1 MKFVM
6 PIEGRSA
13 EQLYDLNRNGSGG
26 FYPIGLNNSYH
37 GGMHFEGER
46 LPVVAIADGIIVA
59 YRLTSEYLEE
69 RSSGKTYKYSNCFVL
84 IKHEYKTPKGQ
95 EFTFYSHYNHLAP
108 WNDLTTWMP
117 ENGRYPHFVVKPGYK
132 IKKDGVKVFKKAEE
146 KRANILSK
154 TLKNRENVVASPV
167 TDKKEW
173 AKIEG
178 TEEYFICTRGNAEK
192 KNVVCIPELDKVVT
206 RDIPVKAGTII
217 GYSGLCEAEGAP
229 ARYTAVHVEVFA
241 DDDSEDFINNVK
253 GDGKPTLL
261 KLAERQELKH
271 RNKVYTDLSA
281 LPKYTRNKGTEVQ
294 IIKEEGAWVHV
305 KDVNLAGIVE
315 HAWLIDKYD
324 TQKNHYTVNDAYIE
338 QVKAQFPG
346 VDIDGEEATDENK
359 RTVTSA
365 THFKYKSRQGTTS
378 RVITVAAGS
387 ATQQYWI
394 KKAFLIN
401 NKEIKADNC
410 DLWSDNPD
418 KVVVTSGGAVP
429 YHCVV
434 PSKEQI
440 TEDNVIWHRVEIGE
454 IGGWVKEPEVVKVS
468 PYDWLK
474 CNFGVIK
481 EQKDEGFSLFSSG
494 SENDSQID
502 YKKLPAFFQQIFD
515 RIDSNHD
522 KIISDQELRNIMR
535 DPRWAHFLSHMICY
549 HQTEWCAEAHG
560 EEVERVKRQ
569 LGQDAAERLKAR
581 IRQMCW
587 WDSVSERPGSKQLY
601 HWGPVAFVEQMK
613 FISSFAALTTDE
625 RKRVMTIISKFEG
638 HYWSCN
644 KDTEFYMSTATVNYA
659 GVVHIG
665 LSWGFIQ
672 FTQDGGMLGKVLKTM
687 AERDQD
693 QFANVFG
700 NNWRKVVEVTTAS
713 GFPGQTQ
720 YQNAGAAGRA
730 EMRANGTQIFGP
742 RLKKVATEIGATE
755 KHLWE
760 PPWVQR
766 FDAAGRLDVFQK
778 VQDEIAIS
786 DYLEPALRICKQR
799 NVQTAKGV
807 AVAFDRC
814 VNQGVVGTEKL
825 FKKFLGDRP
834 LASAEEEMSF
844 LGQVRDNWAVGHFIH
859 ERLKAILLSAE
870 LGDTVY
876 DVETY

>member
-132 IKKDGVKVFKKAEE
+132 IKKDGVKVYKKTE
-146 KRANILSK
+146 KKNANILPK
-154 TLKNRENVVASPV
+154 TLKNREHVVASPV
-167 TDKKEW
+167 TGKKDW
-173 AKIEG
+173 AKIDG
-178 TEEYFICTRGNAEK
+178 VDEYFICTGGNAEK
-192 KNVVCIPELDKVVT
+192 KLDVVCIPELDKVVT

-229 ARYTAVHVEVFA
+229 ERYAAVHVEVFA
-241 DDDSEDFINNVK
+241 DEDAEDFIDNVK

-378 RVITVAAGS
+378 RVITMAAGS
-387 ATQQYWI
+387 AAQQYWI
-394 KKAFLIN
+394 KRAFLIN

-418 KVVVTSGGAVP
+418 KVVVTTGGAVP

-434 PSKEQI
+434 PSNEQI
-440 TEDNVIWHRVEIGE
+440 TEDNVVWHRVGIGE

-468 PYDWLK
+468 PYDWLR

-535 DPRWAHFLSHMICY
+535 DPRWARFLSHMICY

-560 EEVERVKRQ
+560 EQIERVKRH

-581 IRQMCW
+581 IRQLCW

-601 HWGPVAFVEQMK
+601 HWSPVALVEHMNLIGGFQLSFDELKRIATSATDANINKHLNGINEALRDCGIDTGLKVAHFVAQVIQESGSLQFTDEQGHTDDDYEGYKGRGLMQLTWLSGYQEYGNFVGEDFTGSLENKQKLEKDPHAAKSAGWVWACFKDLNDDGERNDLIYITYRINGGFNGYDGRLKWARKGIEVLCPGQDINTNYTISASLAAEDLKACFGWGVWHDPGTVQKVGCAKNKDKALEGYRAFVELHDLK
-613 FISSFAALTTDE
+613 GKPVPERNWYDHNKNTIRNFVDGRITAL
-625 RKRVMTIISKFEG
+625 S
-638 HYWSCN
+638 
-644 KDTEFYMSTATVNYA
+644 
-659 GVVHIG
+659 
-665 LSWGFIQ
+665 
-672 FTQDGGMLGKVLKTM
+672 
-687 AERDQD
+687 
-693 QFANVFG
+693 
-700 NNWRKVVEVTTAS
+700 
-713 GFPGQTQ
+713 
-720 YQNAGAAGRA
+720 
-730 EMRANGTQIFGP
+730 
-742 RLKKVATEIGATE
+742 
-755 KHLWE
+755 
-760 PPWVQR
+760 
-766 FDAAGRLDVFQK
+766 
-778 VQDEIAIS
+778 
-786 DYLEPALRICKQR
+786 
-799 NVQTAKGV
+799 
-807 AVAFDRC
+807 
-814 VNQGVVGTEKL
+814 
-825 FKKFLGDRP
+825 
-834 LASAEEEMSF
+834 
-844 LGQVRDNWAVGHFIH
+844 
-859 ERLKAILLSAE
+859 
-870 LGDTVY
+870 
-876 DVETY
+876 